1 VGIFYIHL
9 TLLNQTGPG
18 DGFYSS
24 AYQISL
30 KGIIFHDFTVQFFL
44 VLSSVNFTMIILFK
58 GNYLHSASTP
68 KEVAY
73 GAILSLKNAI
83 TSGGYLHSHDHLYPV
98 GVGATQVLNKN
109 TANERTNA
117 FQIS

>member
-1 VGIFYIHL
+1 MGIFYIHL

-30 KGIIFHDFTVQFFL
+30 KGSIINDFHQD
-44 VLSSVNFTMIILFK
+44 VNFIMVNDYIFEK

-109 TANERTNA
+109 CSNKILRGL
-117 FQIS
+117 